1 MFLYRDLCASLCLS
15 RTHLRVR
22 ACGALNSSAACV
34 APVSAAPAPALHSRT
49 RTRTRTPTRRSFTS
63 LVPAQTLLTSFE
75 SNYEYCQPLVPRTS
89 ALLLLLPCCPL
100 SATLVLTRACDRVLR
115 RVPVSLSVSAV
126 RFMLYVYVYVRCA
139 SLEAMFI
146 RAALSALSSRSTL
159 SSSTRQDVNS
169 SAQAVER
176 REFSRSL
183 CCGVQ
188 LPIVLRARACLN
200 RFRALLECRSLAA
213 ALVLCLQRQ
222 LRLSE
227 RTHNSNQ
234 NSTWST
240 HSLTRVVRRS

>member
-1 MFLYRDLCASLCLS
+1 MLPAERPHSCSRARVTECSGVCLCLC
-15 RTHLRVR
+15 L
-22 ACGALNSSAACV
+22 CLQCAL
-34 APVSAAPAPALHSRT
+34 
-49 RTRTRTPTRRSFTS
+49 
-63 LVPAQTLLTSFE
+63 
-75 SNYEYCQPLVPRTS
+75 
-89 ALLLLLPCCPL
+89 CC
-100 SATLVLTRACDRVLR
+100 TCMC
-115 RVPVSLSVSAV
+115 AV
-126 RFMLYVYVYVRCA
+126 CCA